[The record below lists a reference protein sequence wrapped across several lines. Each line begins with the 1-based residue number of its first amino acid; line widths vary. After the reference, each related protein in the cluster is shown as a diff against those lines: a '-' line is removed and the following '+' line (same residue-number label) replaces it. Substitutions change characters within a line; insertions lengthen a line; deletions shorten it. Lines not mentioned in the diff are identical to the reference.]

1 MRRLKHPRWILGGA
15 VLLTLGVMLARFVQ
29 LGGFIV
35 AGDGLGFFLPAASLA
50 VDGDL
55 IIADELTAMKE
66 AGRWALPVQQVGR
79 QSPGLTYLLM
89 PTWIVGEAA
98 ARAVGAARAE
108 GIAWTHE
115 LAWAMGS
122 FAIGWLG
129 LGAAWR
135 VAAGADAGAGP
146 VVSGGAAA
154 WAVVL
159 AAAGGP
165 LGYYLVLEPGM
176 SHAVSAAAVSAV
188 VAVWWLKPWAT
199 RWRWALVLA
208 AVLMLATL
216 VRPQNALWAGLV
228 AARWVLPIER
238 TPRGAGMAAR
248 SLVVLL
254 AVPVA
259 MGLVFLHDA
268 AQAASLGA
276 AEASNALLGQ
286 AADNRADHGLHLSRP
301 AILNVLI
308 LGQRPLL
315 LWHPLVGLAGVGLMA
330 LALRRPALGVPLLLG
345 TAAQLY
351 LIASWFSGW
360 QGASVG
366 LRMMAGCTVAF
377 AAGLAVVLD
386 AAARRPGGLRLVGVG
401 TMLCLAW
408 SAALTL
414 GYMTGRIPASEPFL
428 IGGTDRYADD
438 AAAPAN
444 DR

>member
-1 MRRLKHPRWILGGA
+1 MHRFKQPRWIFGGA

-50 VDGDL
+50 VDGNHV
-55 IIADELTAMKE
+55 IADELTAMKE
-66 AGRWALPVQQVGR
+66 AGRWALPVQRVGR
-79 QSPGLTYLLM
+79 QSPGLTYVLM
-89 PTWIVGEAA
+89 PTWVVGEAA
-98 ARAVGAARAE
+98 AAVAGAARTE
-108 GIAWTHE
+108 GIAWPHE
-115 LAWAMGS
+115 LAWALGS
-122 FAIGWLG
+122 FALGWLG
-129 LGAAWR
+129 LAAAGR
-135 VAAGADAGAGP
+135 VAADVATAGT
-146 VVSGGAAA
+146 AA

-438 AAAPAN
+438 AAAPAD

>member
-1 MRRLKHPRWILGGA
+1 MHRFKQPRWVFGGA

-29 LGGFIV
+29 LGSFIV

-50 VDGDL
+50 VDGNHV
-55 IIADELTAMKE
+55 IADELTAMKE
-66 AGRWALPVQQVGR
+66 AGRWALPVQRVGR
-79 QSPGLTYLLM
+79 QSPGLTYVLM
-89 PTWIVGEAA
+89 PTWVVGEAA
-98 ARAVGAARAE
+98 AAVAGAARTE
-108 GIAWTHE
+108 GIAWPHE
-115 LAWAMGS
+115 LAWALGS
-122 FAIGWLG
+122 FALGWLG
-129 LGAAWR
+129 LAAAGR
-135 VAAGADAGAGP
+135 VAADVATAGT
-146 VVSGGAAA
+146 AA

-228 AARWVLPIER
+228 AARWVLPVER

-438 AAAPAN
+438 AAAPAD